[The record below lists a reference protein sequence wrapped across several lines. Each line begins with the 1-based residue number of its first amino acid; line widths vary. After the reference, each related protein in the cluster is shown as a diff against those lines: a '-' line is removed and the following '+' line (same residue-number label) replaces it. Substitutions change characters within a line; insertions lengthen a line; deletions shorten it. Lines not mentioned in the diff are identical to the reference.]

1 MYRIFHLG
9 SDGNSRGFSE
19 GPDFRFLGF
28 GFIQTMNQLFDLW
41 SETHEDDD
49 GDNVADDDNDGD
61 DDDEEEDLFSANIIM
76 FILQQLAH

>member
-1 MYRIFHLG
+1 MYHNVLFDSEG
-9 SDGNSRGFSE
+9 ECRGFSE

-28 GFIQTMNQLFDLW
+28 GFIHTMNQLFDLW

-61 DDDEEEDLFSANIIM
+61 DDEEEEDLFSANIIM